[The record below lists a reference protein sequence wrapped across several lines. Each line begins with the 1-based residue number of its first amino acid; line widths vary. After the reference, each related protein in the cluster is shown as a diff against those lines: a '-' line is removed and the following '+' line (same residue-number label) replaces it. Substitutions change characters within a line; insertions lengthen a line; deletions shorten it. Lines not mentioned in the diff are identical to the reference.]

1 MNKFEFLSGFNGKSV
16 LVESFFFFSFPS
28 LQTIFSFLIQAA
40 GEQRSSLPPFSTYIG
55 YIGS

>member
-1 MNKFEFLSGFNGKSV
+1 MGSRWRKFEGLDS
-16 LVESFFFFSFPS
+16 ESREEW
-28 LQTIFSFLIQAA
+28 TIFSFLIQAA